1 MKRIISI
8 IMAFMLVC
16 LLTVAVFA
24 EGESIIGKTFTL
36 TDEEEGTMEL
46 TIVDETSCTMHIEF
60 KDGDSADVTGTYTLN
75 GDIIT
80 VTSAGEEIGSLKI
93 VGDTLEYVEEDISEA
108 PPTPETPNVFSRLW
122 EYVVK
127 NKDTVLEIAFSAVMF
142 ILLWIIKKKTNN
154 LKTDVTSASA
164 NSISV
169 ADSQSGVVGVVNTMI
184 DGYNAFKSD
193 FEKVKQSDIERD
205 KQLAAVMVTNTAILE
220 ILSRVYPNSKNLPQG
235 VKDVVNMTYANAMKA
250 IGDDKQLAA
259 LVTASK
265 SLLAQGTEKAASEEE
280 TEVPV

>member
-8 IMAFMLVC
+8 FIVMVMFC
-16 LLTVAVFA
+16 LLSGSVFA
-24 EGESIIGKTFTL
+24 EGESIIGRSFTL

-46 TIVDETSCTMHIEF
+46 TIVDETSCTMHVVF
-60 KDGDSADVTGTYTLN
+60 TDGTVGDMSGTYRLE

-80 VTSAGEEIGSLKI
+80 VTAAGEEMGSLKI
-93 VGDTLEYVEEDISEA
+93 VGNTLEYVEEDISEA
-108 PPTPETPNVFSRLW
+108 TPAPEAHNVFSRLW
-122 EYVVK
+122 EYAVK

-184 DGYNAFKSD
+184 DGYNAFKTD
-193 FEKVKQSDIERD
+193 FEQVKQSNTERD

-235 VKDVVNMTYANAMKA
+235 VKDVVNMTYANAMSA
-250 IGDDKQLAA
+250 ISSDEQLAA

-265 SLLAQGTEKAASEEE
+265 SLLSQGSEKAASEEE

>member
-24 EGESIIGKTFTL
+24 EGEA
-36 TDEEEGTMEL
+36 
-46 TIVDETSCTMHIEF
+46 
-60 KDGDSADVTGTYTLN
+60 ADVN
-75 GDIIT
+75 ENVD
-80 VTSAGEEIGSLKI
+80 VP
-93 VGDTLEYVEEDISEA
+93 VEETVPGTESPSETTPA
-108 PPTPETPNVFSRLW
+108 PETPNVFSRLW

-127 NKDTVLEIAFSAVMF
+127 NKDTVLEITFSAVMF

-154 LKTDVTSASA
+154 LKTDVSSASA

-169 ADSQSGVVGVVNTMI
+169 ADSQSGVIGVVNTMI

-193 FEKVKQSDIERD
+193 FEKVKQSDTERD

-265 SLLAQGTEKAASEEE
+265 GLLAAGTEKAASDEEA
-280 TEVPV
+280 V

>member
-1 MKRIISI
+1 MKRILSI
-8 IMAFMLVC
+8 FMALVIVC
-16 LLTVAVFA
+16 LLSVAVFA
-24 EGESIIGKTFTL
+24 EGE
-36 TDEEEGTMEL
+36 
-46 TIVDETSCTMHIEF
+46 V
-60 KDGDSADVTGTYTLN
+60 ADVNENIDAPVAEGVPGT
-75 GDIIT
+75 D
-80 VTSAGEEIGSLKI
+80 VP
-93 VGDTLEYVEEDISEA
+93 EDPPA
-108 PPTPETPNVFSRLW
+108 PEDHSVFSRLW

-142 ILLWIIKKKTNN
+142 ILLWIIKRKTNN

-193 FEKVKQSDIERD
+193 FDQVKQSNTERD

-235 VKDVVNMTYANAMKA
+235 VKDVVNMTYANAMSA
-250 IGDDKQLAA
+250 ISSDEQLAA

-280 TEVPV
+280 TEVLPV

>member
-8 IMAFMLVC
+8 FIAVLMIC
-16 LLTVAVFA
+16 LLSVSVFA
-24 EGESIIGKTFTL
+24 EGESIVGKTFTL
-36 TDEEEGTMEL
+36 TDEAEGTMQL
-46 TIVDETSCTMHIEF
+46 TIVDETSCTMHVVF
-60 KDGDSADVTGTYTLN
+60 TDGTVGDMSGTYRLE

-80 VTSAGEEIGSLKI
+80 VTAAGEEMGSLKI
-93 VGDTLEYVEEDISEA
+93 VGNTLEYVEKDISEA
-108 PPTPETPNVFSRLW
+108 PPAPEAHNVFSRLW

-127 NKDTVLEIAFSAVMF
+127 NKDTLLEIAFSAVMF

-154 LKTDVTSASA
+154 LKSDVTSASA

-184 DGYNAFKSD
+184 EGYNGFKSD
-193 FEKVKQSDIERD
+193 FETTKKSDEDRD
-205 KQLAAVMVTNTAILE
+205 KQIAALIVTTTAILE

-235 VKDVVNMTYANAMKA
+235 VKNVVNMTYANAMSA
-250 IGDDKQLAA
+250 ISSDEQLAA

-265 SLLAQGTEKAASEEE
+265 RLLAQGTEKAASEEE

>member
-8 IMAFMLVC
+8 IMAFMMVC

-24 EGESIIGKTFTL
+24 EGESIIGRTFTL
-36 TDEEEGTMEL
+36 TDEGGNVCEVKIL
-46 TIVDETSCTMHIEF
+46 DETRFYVQISQ
-60 KDGDSADVTGTYTLN
+60 DGSMLGTYTLN
-75 GDIIT
+75 GEYITLLVDDKVFENYKIIGDAI
-80 VTSAGEEIGSLKI
+80 VYEEQPAP
-93 VGDTLEYVEEDISEA
+93 EA
-108 PPTPETPNVFSRLW
+108 PNVFSRLW

-193 FEKVKQSDIERD
+193 FEKVKQSDTERD

-235 VKDVVNMTYANAMKA
+235 VKDVVNMTYANAMNA
-250 IGDDKQLAA
+250 ISNDEQLAA

-265 SLLAQGTEKAASEEE
+265 GLLAAGTEKAASDEEA
-280 TEVPV
+280 V